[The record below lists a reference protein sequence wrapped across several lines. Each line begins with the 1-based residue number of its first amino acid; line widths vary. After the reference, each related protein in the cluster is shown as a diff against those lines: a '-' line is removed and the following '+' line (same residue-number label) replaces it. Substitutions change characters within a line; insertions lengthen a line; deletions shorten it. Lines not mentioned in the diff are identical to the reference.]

1 MTLESFEQ
9 EIINAITNLPK
20 NIRGKIENVGFVVE
34 EEVRSAT
41 LQELKI
47 NYQGTLLGLYQ
58 GVPLTRR
65 GPNYFLVLPDK
76 ITLFKKP
83 IENLAG
89 DDEEKIKKIIHDV
102 VHHEIAHYFGMTEA
116 KVRDWEKKR
125 QSKK

>member
-9 EIINAITNLPK
+9 EIIDAIMELPK
-20 NIRGKIENVGFVVE
+20 HLREKIENVGFVIE
-34 EEVRSAT
+34 EEVRPAA

-58 GVPLTRR
+58 GVPLAKR
-65 GPNYFLVLPDK
+65 GVNYFLVLPDK
-76 ITLFKKP
+76 ITIFKKP

-89 DDEEKIKKIIHDV
+89 NDKEMIKKIIHDV
-102 VHHEIAHYFGMTEA
+102 VHHEIAHYFGMSETE
-116 KVRDWEKKR
+116 VRNWEKKR